1 MRNGLSFAAA
11 LFAGGLLLWLGTHDA
26 KAAPLPALN
35 SLSADTTAVESV
47 GWRRRYWRRYGV
59 WPTGPGAVIEGEDGV
74 AVVVPPGA
82 PIIVSPVRPRSCGL
96 YRYWNG
102 WTCVDARYNDPYL
115 GPR

>member
-1 MRNGLSFAAA
+1 VIVLDQDQAPNPKERDMRNGCSFA
-11 LFAGGLLLWLGTHDA
+11 LSSF
-26 KAAPLPALN
+26 
-35 SLSADTTAVESV
+35 SADTTVAKSV